1 MVSEFIRRAY
11 SSSFLL
17 VIFIFTIGC
26 GDGDLGRLTGAP
38 VLSSLFNN
46 RMLLL
51 LKGTYSTDNPI
62 AFSDYNGGTG
72 QLFRDDVGEGIGPD
86 HITNDLPS
94 AADLPILMDFGEIR
108 VSTKFQKGVN
118 ELTQIRDPLDSED
131 FWDFVASERQVYCT
145 TTYSLEED
153 TCQKQGG
160 LFKSQEFFNG
170 NGAVYPSNDPT
181 AETYDCSNPDYIGQC
196 LYLGFTTDKVLGT
209 QYWYTG
215 IYFRSLVTG
224 WAIQNGGRLFDQA
237 RFDNRRVPGLNIVPR
252 NNYAPRTTD
261 ADKQQIVPKLFPLLY
276 SVQGAHRDMQIRGGF
291 DPYILEVRMNMK
303 ENLMVHTIDRL
314 GGFRETLV
322 AFSDW
327 NVDNRGEPDIGGNLL
342 LRSRVIYP
350 EFAASLNITGGQG
363 DLRYYYGIYHS
374 DEEELRLQL
383 PLAATPARP
392 NASIQYISPGN
403 YKLYCIGDVERV
415 DGFPETI
422 ISQTEFVVNPEDRRQ
437 KLNVELAC
445 P

>member
-1 MVSEFIRRAY
+1 MYAIFIRKSLKSILFLAIA
-11 SSSFLL
+11 SFS
-17 VIFIFTIGC
+17 VGC
-26 GDGDLGRLTGAP
+26 GDSDLGRLTGGP
-38 VLSSLFNN
+38 VFSTFFNN

-62 AFSDYNGGTG
+62 EFSDYNGGTG
-72 QLFRDDVGEGIGPD
+72 QLYQDDFGDEKGPP
-86 HITNDLPS
+86 HNTNALPS
-94 AADLPILMDFGEIR
+94 AAGLPILLDFGEIR
-108 VSTKFQKGVN
+108 VSTKFQKGIN

-131 FWDFVASERQVYCT
+131 FWDFIASERQVYCT

-160 LFKSQEFFNG
+160 LFKAQEFFNG
-170 NGAVYPSNDPT
+170 NGAIFPSNDPT
-181 AETYDCSNPDYIGQC
+181 SQTYDCSNPEFLAQC
-196 LYLGFTTDKVLGT
+196 LGIGLTPQDILGT

-215 IYFRSLVTG
+215 IYFRSMVTG
-224 WAIQNGGRLFDQA
+224 WAIQNGGQLFDQA

-252 NNYAPRTTD
+252 NNYEPRSTD

-276 SVQGAHRDMQIRGGF
+276 SVQGTHRDMQIRGGI
-291 DPYILEVRMNMK
+291 DPIILEVRMNMK

-314 GGFRETLV
+314 GGFRESLV
-322 AFSDW
+322 SFSDW

-363 DLRYYYGIYHS
+363 NLRYYYGVYHS
-374 DEEELRLQL
+374 DETELRKQL
-383 PLAATPARP
+383 PLAATPARSS
-392 NASIQYISPGN
+392 ASIKYLNPGK
-403 YKLYCIGDVERV
+403 YKLYCIGDTERV

-422 ISQTEFVVNPEDRRQ
+422 IRQTEFVVNQEDRRTTI
-437 KLNVELAC
+437 NVELAC